1 MRNTTSGYQEQIL
14 AMQMSRMSERN
25 IFKCKFEMN
34 NERKAH
40 LSFSIKLQNGR
51 NKDCH
56 FDHTC
61 QRRENVNYKDHGS
74 FSLVTLLF
82 ERKGKEAFLHRSIC
96 SISESKCTTMHYFHE
111 FVSEVY
117 HFILSTGHGLRQ
129 KWQYLILFR

>member
-1 MRNTTSGYQEQIL
+1 
-14 AMQMSRMSERN
+14 MSRMSERN

-96 SISESKCTTMHYFHE
+96 SLSESKCTTMHYTFMNL
-111 FVSEVY
+111 Y
-117 HFILSTGHGLRQ
+117 LKFI
-129 KWQYLILFR
+129 ILFSPLVMGSDKSSSI